1 MSSVVDPIAD
11 MLTRMR
17 NRIMRGHNSATVPV
31 SGFKGKVLDC
41 LLKEGY
47 IASYEEI
54 EQEGSAFKLFE
65 IQFKYDKHGNSVIN
79 ELRRVSKP
87 SLRQYIEFKSLRP
100 VLKNGVK
107 TRIIST
113 HKGVKSD
120 REILKDN
127 LNIGGEVLFT
137 VE

>member
-17 NRIMRGHNSATVPV
+17 NRLMRGHESVTVPV
-31 SGFKGKVLDC
+31 SVYKGNVLAC
-41 LLKEGY
+41 LLKKVTLRHLKKL
-47 IASYEEI
+47 SKR
-54 EQEGSAFKLFE
+54 GSAFKQFL
-65 IQFKYDKHGNSVIN
+65 IKFKYDKFGQSVIN
-79 ELRRVSKP
+79 KLDRISKP
-87 SLRQYIEFKSLRP
+87 SLRKYIDFKSLRP
-100 VLKNGVK
+100 ILKNGVK

-113 HKGVKSD
+113 HKGVMSD
-120 REILKDN
+120 RQILKEN

>member
-17 NRIMRGHNSATVPV
+17 NRLMRGHESVTVPV
-31 SGFKGKVLDC
+31 SVYKGNVLAC

-47 IASYEEI
+47 IASFEEV
-54 EQEGSAFKLFE
+54 EQEGSAFKQFL
-65 IQFKYDKHGNSVIN
+65 IKFKYDKFGQSVIN
-79 ELRRVSKP
+79 KLDRISKP
-87 SLRQYIEFKSLRP
+87 SLRKYIDFKSLRP
-100 VLKNGVK
+100 ILKNGVK

-113 HKGVKSD
+113 HKGVMSD
-120 REILKDN
+120 RQILKEN